1 MTGDPSWYYRPN
13 GWYQVN
19 HPCPSCGHCPT
30 CGRGGYM
37 GPYPTYPYPV
47 WVSIPHVYV
56 GDTQIGSG
64 TTNIPSPTSWTI
76 RNQSVTS

>member
-1 MTGDPSWYYRPN
+1 MTTNGPSWYYRPN

-37 GPYPTYPYPV
+37 GPYPYYGPTWVYIPSLQPYC
-47 WVSIPHVYV
+47 
-56 GDTQIGSG
+56 GDTQMGSG
-64 TTNIPSPTSWTI
+64 TTNISGATSWRI
-76 RNQSVTS
+76 SNQ